1 VINDVT
7 IDAINFGSVQ
17 AEREFLVS
25 IGSHTEY
32 TLAVVHT
39 VAIPTGGT
47 VEIVTTS
54 DSLIILHNGRELRRF
69 GLPENPTVS
78 IWGSDLDDNVE
89 IRPNDTGSQVD
100 IRFDAGAG
108 NDTVALIGG
117 SLLRKGDLDIFGGS
131 GNDTIDLSRGTAIRA
146 FARGDDGNDTLIG
159 SDNADLL
166 TGDAGDDVIR
176 GGAGNDILSGDSR
189 GGLFTGIPGD
199 DTIDGGEGIDTVF
212 ASGDVDFWLDN
223 EKLVGHGTD
232 QLTSIE
238 SAWII
243 GGPSANLIRTHR
255 FVSTAGRG
263 VIVNGAGGDDSI
275 SGGRFD
281 DAIRGGDGND
291 LIYGLHGNDV
301 LSGEAGNDTLLGGS
315 NGDLILGNG
324 GNDVAVGR
332 AGNDT
337 IRGGT
342 GNELLLGRRGND
354 FLDGQAGDDTV
365 IGGRGDDTIP
375 DQEGA
380 DFVYGGAGHD
390 IISDR
395 GTERDTLVGGTGTDV
410 IQGDASDLISVGLP
424 PLLDEE
430 FADVRRW
437 IDGV

>member
-1 VINDVT
+1 MINDVT

-324 GNDVAVGR
+324 GNDVAVGGLATTPFAAER
-332 AGNDT
+332 EMNCCWDAVEMISSTDKLETTQSSVAEGT
-337 IRGGT
+337 IQYLIRKARTSSTAARGMT
-342 GNELLLGRRGND
+342 SFPTEEPSETHLWEELVLTS
-354 FLDGQAGDDTV
+354 FKVTPAT
-365 IGGRGDDTIP
+365 
-375 DQEGA
+375 
-380 DFVYGGAGHD
+380 
-390 IISDR
+390 
-395 GTERDTLVGGTGTDV
+395 
-410 IQGDASDLISVGLP
+410 
-424 PLLDEE
+424 
-430 FADVRRW
+430 
-437 IDGV
+437 